1 MAGEWG
7 VQTVESF
14 NHYSERIQ
22 LSTGSR
28 KLWAKADLDRQQ
40 GLKTKLSLIQA
51 SRAASYMELRHKIR
65 SIC

>member
-22 LSTGSR
+22 LSTGFR
-28 KLWAKADLDRQQ
+28 KLSAKLPAAADIDRQQ
-40 GLKTKLSLIQA
+40 SLTTKLSLIGIQSSFLHGA
-51 SRAASYMELRHKIR
+51 KA
-65 SIC
+65 